1 MDMYKRGSFGSGQ
14 EYGGSEGSVDGV
26 QFPKFRYHPDPV
38 KTGAFLK
45 SDSAVVCQCCNNPTD
60 IYYSGPFYAE
70 EEVDILC
77 PACIANGEAA
87 MKYDGEFQDE
97 YSTDDDVDDDERLD
111 ELIHRTPG
119 YHGWQQEYWRAHCG
133 DYCAFLGHVGYKELE
148 QMGIVDE
155 VLDDDT
161 IWKEWMKPET
171 MLRNMVDGGSVQGY
185 LFRCLHCGKYR
196 LWVDCD

>member
-1 MDMYKRGSFGSGQ
+1 M
-14 EYGGSEGSVDGV
+14 

-87 MKYDGEFQDE
+87 MKYDGENTAISDHFIAS
-97 YSTDDDVDDDERLD
+97 STHTLCNAP
-111 ELIHRTPG
+111 HRTWFELLLPMHLSG
-119 YHGWQQEYWRAHCG
+119 AKLILISSGNNSTRHLLMVNFRMNTQRMMMWMMMRGW
-133 DYCAFLGHVGYKELE
+133 
-148 QMGIVDE
+148 
-155 VLDDDT
+155 T
-161 IWKEWMKPET
+161 
-171 MLRNMVDGGSVQGY
+171 S
-185 LFRCLHCGKYR
+185 
-196 LWVDCD
+196 